1 MSDIIEPMTE
11 QVTKAHARLSA
22 SGSERWLKCPG
33 SIRLEAPFPDS
44 TSSYAEEGS
53 LAHEIVELMIKHQ
66 FIEPMKPRTYSAA
79 LGKFKKHPLYQP
91 EMLNHAETYIDHI
104 HRLVGL
110 SKNPVVM
117 SEQKIS
123 FGRWVTDGFGTCDT
137 IIVTSDGIYII
148 DFKYGKGVPV
158 SAEDNS
164 QLKLY
169 ALGAYD
175 LLSDI
180 YDIKHVC
187 VTIVQPRLD
196 SVSSEII
203 STEKLL
209 EFGEFARAQAEKALT
224 DNAEVNPGDWCRFC
238 KAKAVCKVR
247 AEKNIELAGFTKL
260 NADTLTAEEIGRY
273 IKQGEDVAKWLADL
287 KEHALNELLKGEE
300 IPGWKAVE
308 GRSVRTWTD
317 ETEALKAVV
326 GLGFDEALLYERKP
340 LSLSA
345 IEKLMGKKEFEQ
357 LDKFIARPPG
367 KPTLAEEADKRPAF
381 KNVDVTKIFNTEQE
395 NES

>member
-1 MSDIIEPMTE
+1 MTE
-11 QVTKAHARLSA
+11 PVKAHAKLSA
-22 SGSERWLKCPG
+22 SGAERWLKCPG

-44 TSSYAEEGS
+44 TSNYAEEGT
-53 LAHEIVELMIKHQ
+53 LAHEIVELMLKHQ
-66 FIEPMKPRTYSAA
+66 FIEQMKPRTYSAA
-79 LGKFKKHPLYQP
+79 LGKLKKHPLFQP
-91 EMLNHAETYIDHI
+91 EMLNHAETYIDNI

-123 FGRWVTDGFGTCDT
+123 FGRWVPDGFGTCDT
-137 IIVTSDGIYII
+137 IIVTSDGIYIV

-187 VTIVQPRLD
+187 VSIVQPRLD
-196 SVSSEII
+196 SISSEII
-203 STEKLL
+203 PTADLL

-224 DNAEVNPGDWCRFC
+224 DTAEVNPGDWCRFC

-247 AEKNIELAGFTKL
+247 AEKNIELAGFT
-260 NADTLTAEEIGRY
+260 NIPADTLTAEEVGRY
-273 IKQGEDVAKWLADL
+273 IKLGENVASWLADL
-287 KEHALNELLKGEE
+287 KEHALNELLKGKA

-317 ETEALKAVV
+317 EAEALKAVMA
-326 GLGFDEALLYERKP
+326 LGVEEAMLYERKP

-367 KPTLAEEADKRPAF
+367 KPALAEETDKRPAL
-381 KNVDVTKIFNTEQE
+381 KNVDVTKIFNKE

>member
-1 MSDIIEPMTE
+1 MTE
-11 QVTKAHARLSA
+11 PVRAHAKLSA

-44 TSSYAEEGS
+44 TSSYAEEGT

-79 LGKFKKHPLYQP
+79 LGKLKKHPLFQP

-117 SEQKIS
+117 SEQRVS

-137 IIVTSDGIYII
+137 IIVTADSIYII

-158 SAEDNS
+158 SAENNS

-187 VTIVQPRLD
+187 VSIVQPRLD
-196 SVSSEII
+196 SISSEII
-203 STEKLL
+203 PTADLL

-247 AEKNIELAGFTKL
+247 AEKNIELAGFTKIPT
-260 NADTLTAEEIGRY
+260 DTLTAEEIGRY

-300 IPGWKAVE
+300 IPGWKVVE

-367 KPTLAEEADKRPAF
+367 KPTLAEETDKRPAF
-381 KNVDVTKIFNTEQE
+381 KNVDVTKIFNQE